1 MTQSEVE
8 VKNYPGIHAHP
19 AGLFV
24 KRASQFQSEILVT
37 KGDMSV
43 NGKSIM
49 GVLMLAAETGS
60 RLLIRAEG
68 PDEKEAVDSL
78 VELVDSRFGEA
89 R

>member
-1 MTQSEVE
+1 MMQSEVV
-8 VKNYPGIHAHP
+8 VKNNPGIHAYP

-24 KRASQFQSEILVT
+24 KRASQFRSEILVT

-68 PDEKEAVDSL
+68 PDEKEAVETL
-78 VELVDSRFGEA
+78 VALVDSRFGEA
-89 R
+89 S